1 MSAGDAGLVR
11 MLLRPSRLGIG
22 AVLLPAVAF
31 TVVTVVTLSTVAL
44 ALRLWAVPDNEFSA
58 YALLGGALLVFLL
71 VPVIS
76 LVSAAARLS
85 TRRRDDRL
93 STLRLLGASARFLRR
108 VAVGEMAIV
117 SGLGIVMGTVLHLA
131 LAPLVALIPVQGTAA
146 QPEDTWLR
154 WPVLVGVAVLVEALV
169 TGIVVAGLRRIEV
182 SPLAVRVRAA
192 PRGARTR
199 GLLIGVAVIVVGLA
213 VMQLAGQNWGVT
225 GIALGYVVALAAI
238 MTAMNLIGPVL
249 TRWIALLR
257 RRRAND
263 LAGLLSARSALEDPK
278 AAWRQVAPVGIATF
292 IVVPAGSVLGYLNTI
307 ATSSDLV
314 GPADLRLF
322 ADFRTVAIVAVVVAF
337 LIVGCA
343 VGITQAAEILDR
355 RATYVAL
362 DRVGVPRSL
371 MQRARRRAVWIPLGV
386 ATIGAAVISTALVFL
401 VVVISLTSSPLFLL
415 GVVALLVLGVLF
427 VLAAVQATRPV
438 LQGVLATPERAL

>member
-1 MSAGDAGLVR
+1 MSTRNTALVR
-11 MLLRPSRLGIG
+11 MLLRPSRLGVD

-31 TVVTVVTLSTVAL
+31 TVVTAVTLGAVAL
-44 ALRLWAVPDNEFSA
+44 ALRLWAVPDNAFSA

-76 LVSAAARLS
+76 LVSAATRLS

-117 SGLGIVMGTVLHLA
+117 AALGIVAGTVLYLA
-131 LAPLVALIPVQGTAA
+131 VAPLVALIPVQGQAA
-146 QPEDTWLR
+146 QPEHRWLP
-154 WPVLVGVAVLVEALV
+154 WPVLVGVAVLVELLV
-169 TGIVVAGLRRIEV
+169 VGIVVTGLRRIEV

-192 PRGARTR
+192 PRGARAR
-199 GLLIGVAVIVVGLA
+199 GLLIGVAVIVVGLV

-225 GIALGYVVALAAI
+225 GIALGYIVALAAI

-249 TRWIALLR
+249 TRWIALFR
-257 RRRAND
+257 RRRAKD
-263 LAGLLSARSALEDPK
+263 LTGVLSARSVLEDPK

-307 ATSSDLV
+307 ATSSDVV
-314 GPADLRLF
+314 GPADLMLF

-337 LIVGCA
+337 LIVGCS
-343 VGITQAAEILDR
+343 VGVTQAAEILDR

-386 ATIGAAVISTALVFL
+386 ATIGAALLSTALVFL
-401 VVVISLTSSPLFLL
+401 VVVISLASSPLFLL

>member
-1 MSAGDAGLVR
+1 MSTGNAALVR
-11 MLLRPSRLGIG
+11 MLLRPSRLGVD
-22 AVLLPAVAF
+22 AVLLPAAAF
-31 TVVTVVTLSTVAL
+31 TVVTTVTLGAVAL
-44 ALRLWAVPDNEFSA
+44 ALRLWAVPDNAFSA

-76 LVSAAARLS
+76 LVSAATRLS

-117 SGLGIVMGTVLHLA
+117 AALGILAGTVLYLA
-131 LAPLVALIPVQGTAA
+131 VAPLVALIPVQGVTA
-146 QPEDTWLR
+146 QPEDTWLP
-154 WPVLVGVAVLVEALV
+154 WPVLVGVAVLVELLV
-169 TGIVVAGLRRIEV
+169 VGIVVAGLRRIEV

-192 PRGARTR
+192 PRGARAR
-199 GLLIGVAVIVVGLA
+199 GLLIGFGVIVVGLV

-225 GIALGYVVALAAI
+225 GIALGYIVALAAI

-249 TRWIALLR
+249 TRWIALLS
-257 RRRAND
+257 RRRAKD
-263 LAGLLSARSALEDPK
+263 LAGVLSARSVLEDPK

-307 ATSSDLV
+307 ATSSDVV
-314 GPADLRLF
+314 GPADLMLF
-322 ADFRTVAIVAVVVAF
+322 ADFRTVAILAVVVAF
-337 LIVGCA
+337 LIVGCS

-362 DRVGVPRSL
+362 DRVGVPRAL

-386 ATIGAAVISTALVFL
+386 ATIGAALLSTALVFL
-401 VVVISLTSSPLFLL
+401 VVVISLASSPLFLL

>member
-1 MSAGDAGLVR
+1 MSAGNAGLIR
-11 MLLRPSRLGIG
+11 MLLRPSRLGID
-22 AVLLPAVAF
+22 AVLLPAAAF
-31 TVVTVVTLSTVAL
+31 TVVTAVTLGAVAL
-44 ALRLWAVPDNEFSA
+44 ALRLWAVPDNAFSA

-76 LVSAAARLS
+76 LVSAATRLS

-93 STLRLLGASARFLRR
+93 SALRLLGASARLLRR

-117 SGLGIVMGTVLHLA
+117 SALGIGAGTAVYLA
-131 LAPLVALIPVQGTAA
+131 VAPLLARIPVQGMAA
-146 QPEDTWLR
+146 QPGDTWLP
-154 WPVLVGVAVLVEALV
+154 WSVLVGVAVLVELLV
-169 TGIVVAGLRRIEV
+169 VGIVVAGLRRIEV

-192 PRGARTR
+192 PRGARAR
-199 GLLIGVAVIVVGLA
+199 GLLIGVGVIVVGLV

-225 GIALGYVVALAAI
+225 GIALGYIIALAAI

-257 RRRAND
+257 RRRAKD
-263 LAGLLSARSALEDPK
+263 LAGVLSARSVLEDPK
-278 AAWRQVAPVGIATF
+278 AAWRQVSPVGIATF

-307 ATSSDLV
+307 ATSSDIV
-314 GPADLRLF
+314 GPADLMLF
-322 ADFRTVAIVAVVVAF
+322 ADFRTVAISAVVVAF
-337 LIVGCA
+337 LIVGCS

-362 DRVGVPRSL
+362 DRIGVPRSL
-371 MQRARRRAVWIPLGV
+371 MQRARRRAVWVPLGV
-386 ATIGAAVISTALVFL
+386 ATVGAALFSTALVFL
-401 VVVISLTSSPLFLL
+401 VVVISLASSPLFLL
-415 GVVALLVLGVLF
+415 GVVALLGLGVLF
-427 VLAAVQATRPV
+427 VLTAVQATRPV

>member
-1 MSAGDAGLVR
+1 MSTRNTALVR
-11 MLLRPSRLGIG
+11 MLLRPSRLGVD

-31 TVVTVVTLSTVAL
+31 TVVTAVTLGAVAL
-44 ALRLWAVPDNEFSA
+44 ALRLWAVPDNAFSA

-76 LVSAAARLS
+76 LVSAATRLS

-117 SGLGIVMGTVLHLA
+117 AALGIVAGTVLYLA
-131 LAPLVALIPVQGTAA
+131 VAPLVALIPVQGQAA
-146 QPEDTWLR
+146 QPEDRWLP
-154 WPVLVGVAVLVEALV
+154 WPVLVGVAVLVELLV
-169 TGIVVAGLRRIEV
+169 VGIVVTGLRRIEV

-192 PRGARTR
+192 PRGARAR
-199 GLLIGVAVIVVGLA
+199 GLLIGVAVIVVGLV

-225 GIALGYVVALAAI
+225 GIALGYIVALAAI

-249 TRWIALLR
+249 TRWIALFR
-257 RRRAND
+257 RRRAKD
-263 LAGLLSARSALEDPK
+263 LTGVLSARSVLEDPK

-307 ATSSDLV
+307 ATSSDVV
-314 GPADLRLF
+314 GPADLMLF

-337 LIVGCA
+337 LIVGCS
-343 VGITQAAEILDR
+343 VGVTQAAEILDR

-386 ATIGAAVISTALVFL
+386 ATIGAALLSTALVFL
-401 VVVISLTSSPLFLL
+401 VVVISLASSPLFLL
-415 GVVALLVLGVLF
+415 GVAVLLVLGVLF